1 MFYGWRKNQT
11 YSPPAGFRLT
21 AQASCRA
28 RRNRTGR
35 PCFIA
40 LYNEASVEIYK
51 DGRLVY
57 YVCAAEDGNLVEM
70 VDGQFVYTTE
80 TTDPVRDETTG
91 VTTRRTTVRGTDT
104 ALELLTANDAF
115 GRKQQT
121 GTLLRDLSGT
131 QEAPEFA
138 AILADYTYKTVG
150 DGETPAATGQVD
162 TLESRVT
169 YGTTMQGEN
178 TVARYGFAYDYD
190 ANGNI
195 THEYAVAENG
205 TRTLRYRYTYDEANQ
220 LTRVDDNTQ
229 GRTHVY
235 EYDRGGNRVSEK
247 LYAYTLGA
255 VGGDPQEEIVS
266 YYGPRL
272 DSVEGLFRG
281 WYDVL
286 RTYDGKGIQYDRSG
300 NPVSYDGKTFTWNG
314 KQLTKITAADGSCTE
329 FAYDANGIRTQ
340 KRQFA
345 PDGTLE
351 YFVDYVWQDGLLT
364 HQNMTY
370 FLRVTVN
377 GETRVAEVPFSA
389 KILYDENDM
398 PVGSM
403 VSDEGAVGYVR
414 NLQGDIVALV
424 SPEGEVL
431 VEYSYDPWGNVTVS
445 HDGEAVEG
453 LEAAIVAVFC
463 PFAYRG
469 YNYDFT
475 TGLYYLQSRYY
486 NPEWGRFLNVDDTNI
501 LLASQG
507 ESLGANLFAYCGNN
521 PILMKDPSGT
531 YATSIKSPL
540 YSEMAVTLGILM
552 LAFNNPI
559 DITLDKNAR
568 KGIIQFHL
576 DRKSS
581 TIDGSLSDIVFS
593 TYQEFETRY
602 SKTVAENV
610 YYVLALFCTDVFY
623 ENFAAIYNRQF
634 PDDCISKRQF
644 LFSDDCVADEIRA
657 HCEGYWF
664 ALGKIRPTVY
674 STILYAGVSFQKREL
689 EERCACIDIA
699 EQDAASGFFDDRT
712 VFRYFSG
719 IRDCYKYTNADP
731 YWQGWYIRTYQN
743 VREDWKT
750 QKISM

>member
-1 MFYGWRKNQT
+1 M
-11 YSPPAGFRLT
+11 
-21 AQASCRA
+21 
-28 RRNRTGR
+28 
-35 PCFIA
+35 
-40 LYNEASVEIYK
+40 
-51 DGRLVY
+51 
-57 YVCAAEDGNLVEM
+57 
-70 VDGQFVYTTE
+70 
-80 TTDPVRDETTG
+80 
-91 VTTRRTTVRGTDT
+91 
-104 ALELLTANDAF
+104 
-115 GRKQQT
+115 
-121 GTLLRDLSGT
+121 
-131 QEAPEFA
+131 
-138 AILADYTYKTVG
+138 
-150 DGETPAATGQVD
+150 
-162 TLESRVT
+162 
-169 YGTTMQGEN
+169 
-178 TVARYGFAYDYD
+178 
-190 ANGNI
+190 
-195 THEYAVAENG
+195 
-205 TRTLRYRYTYDEANQ
+205 
-220 LTRVDDNTQ
+220 
-229 GRTHVY
+229 Y

-445 HDGEAVEG
+445 HGGEAVEG

-501 LLASQG
+501 LLATQG

-521 PILMKDPSGT
+521 PVNMVDYTGYWAEDVHSGFYILNILAPDIIINESTKEKEQYGT
-531 YATSIKSPL
+531 YYWALQSGFSKHNAKIIADSCIAIDSLYPAWVITTYNQSWHFNTNHGTSREDSRIVLFTLLFLIADAYIRKAETFFDKEYKLLAAFYVGEGLKYLGYALHPIQDYYAHTNAVSENKTIFGISYWSHLGTQKVDVAKLHKDVVLGPVKEVTMATL
-540 YSEMAVTLGILM
+540 
-552 LAFNNPI
+552 
-559 DITLDKNAR
+559 
-568 KGIIQFHL
+568 
-576 DRKSS
+576 
-581 TIDGSLSDIVFS
+581 
-593 TYQEFETRY
+593 TYFVRTY
-602 SKTVAENV
+602 HVVLENV
-610 YYVLALFCTDVFY
+610 QGVAL
-623 ENFAAIYNRQF
+623 
-634 PDDCISKRQF
+634 
-644 LFSDDCVADEIRA
+644 
-657 HCEGYWF
+657 
-664 ALGKIRPTVY
+664 
-674 STILYAGVSFQKREL
+674 
-689 EERCACIDIA
+689 
-699 EQDAASGFFDDRT
+699 
-712 VFRYFSG
+712 
-719 IRDCYKYTNADP
+719 
-731 YWQGWYIRTYQN
+731 
-743 VREDWKT
+743 
-750 QKISM
+750 

>member
-1 MFYGWRKNQT
+1 M
-11 YSPPAGFRLT
+11 S
-21 AQASCRA
+21 
-28 RRNRTGR
+28 RRYKSLAARTGTE
-35 PCFIA
+35 PGPTLFYIA

-57 YVCAAEDGNLVEM
+57 YVCAAEDGNLVEV

-150 DGETPAATGQVD
+150 DGETAAATGQVD

-195 THEYAVAENG
+195 TNEYAVAENG

-229 GRTHVY
+229 GRTRVY

-255 VGGDPQEEIVS
+255 VSGDPQEEIVS

-370 FLRVTVN
+370 FLRVTVS

-445 HDGEAVEG
+445 HGGEAVEG
-453 LEAAIVAVFC
+453 LEAAIVAVLC

-501 LLASQG
+501 LLATQG

-521 PILMKDPSGT
+521 PVNMVDYTGYSSTSMPWLSAVLTGLSAMILIDRSPSHRFILQHNFAGFYFT
-531 YATSIKSPL
+531 EDRYGLVYARLCTK
-540 YSEMAVTLGILM
+540 
-552 LAFNNPI
+552 
-559 DITLDKNAR
+559 DKNQQ
-568 KGIIQFHL
+568 K
-576 DRKSS
+576 
-581 TIDGSLSDIVFS
+581 
-593 TYQEFETRY
+593 
-602 SKTVAENV
+602 
-610 YYVLALFCTDVFY
+610 YYVSRVVMGTADSWNTYFKQ
-623 ENFAAIYNRQF
+623 E
-634 PDDCISKRQF
+634 SKRYKDWGGTMVDFFVYGMQGNPEF
-644 LFSDDCVADEIRA
+644 TSVQDMIN
-657 HCEGYWF
+657 EGYSGGLF
-664 ALGKIRPTVY
+664 LGTCLAIGG
-674 STILYAGVSFQKREL
+674 IGAGGLAIFQKSDN
-689 EERCACIDIA
+689 IK
-699 EQDAASGFFDDRT
+699 T
-712 VFRYFSG
+712 Y
-719 IRDCYKYTNADP
+719 
-731 YWQGWYIRTYQN
+731 YIN
-743 VREDWKT
+743 K
-750 QKISM
+750 

>member
-1 MFYGWRKNQT
+1 MRYWWSN
-11 YSPPAGFRLT
+11 SPPAQGFFQS
-21 AQASCRA
+21 AVQEQNCP
-28 RRNRTGR
+28 

-57 YVCAAEDGNLVEM
+57 YVCAAEDGNLVEV

-521 PILMKDPSGT
+521 PVNLFDPSGKRPEQRPIVKISV
-531 YATSIKSPL
+531 YDGPIGHAEIR
-540 YSEMAVTLGILM
+540 LGL
-552 LAFNNPI
+552 F
-559 DITLDKNAR
+559 
-568 KGIIQFHL
+568 
-576 DRKSS
+576 
-581 TIDGSLSDIVFS
+581 VFS
-593 TYQEFETRY
+593 YGVYANYNNLQRIIGCPATMVVVVNPYAWYKYDAQTNGNRKRTDI
-602 SKTVAENV
+602 SINV
-610 YYVLALFCTDVFY
+610 TQTEYMLLYVFY
-623 ENFAAIYNRQF
+623 LLVAAYSSEQEEKNDGDWVLCRLTNSSYETYRLATTNCVTVILDALSLAMPAKYYKAMGLYYMIYRIPVIHPQQLQSFAR
-634 PDDCISKRQF
+634 
-644 LFSDDCVADEIRA
+644 
-657 HCEGYWF
+657 
-664 ALGKIRPTVY
+664 
-674 STILYAGVSFQKREL
+674 ILAKVS
-689 EERCACIDIA
+689 
-699 EQDAASGFFDDRT
+699 
-712 VFRYFSG
+712 
-719 IRDCYKYTNADP
+719 
-731 YWQGWYIRTYQN
+731 
-743 VREDWKT
+743 
-750 QKISM
+750 

>member
-1 MFYGWRKNQT
+1 MQGAQEPNRPTLFY
-11 YSPPAGFRLT
+11 
-21 AQASCRA
+21 
-28 RRNRTGR
+28 
-35 PCFIA
+35 IA

-57 YVCAAEDGNLVEM
+57 YVCAAEDGNLVEV

-150 DGETPAATGQVD
+150 DGETAAATGQVD

-247 LYAYTLGA
+247 LYAYTLGV

-370 FLRVTVN
+370 LLRVTVS
-377 GETRVAEVPFSA
+377 GETRVAEIPFSA
-389 KILYDENDM
+389 KILYDENDT

-403 VSDEGAVGYVR
+403 VSDEGAVGFVR

-445 HDGEAVEG
+445 HGGEAVEG
-453 LEAAIVAVFC
+453 LEAAIVAVLC

-501 LLASQG
+501 LLATQG

-521 PILMKDPSGT
+521 PVNMVDYTGQLFEKKTGEIELIEIL
-531 YATSIKSPL
+531 
-540 YSEMAVTLGILM
+540 E
-552 LAFNNPI
+552 
-559 DITLDKNAR
+559 
-568 KGIIQFHL
+568 
-576 DRKSS
+576 
-581 TIDGSLSDIVFS
+581 TIAPF
-593 TYQEFETRY
+593 
-602 SKTVAENV
+602 
-610 YYVLALFCTDVFY
+610 VLAEYFSVRLNGKLISFSLKMSNSKFY
-623 ENFAAIYNRQF
+623 EAIKTCCNINQGLTFLIIALIANGFIKVECNRY
-634 PDDCISKRQF
+634 F
-644 LFSDDCVADEIRA
+644 LFSIECMCVEMLL
-657 HCEGYWF
+657 HFKGYQ
-664 ALGKIRPTVY
+664 ASKPLPKGQQVITNPIEVLGKGIYNGLSLLGNFLDNHCKDCDISEGDVY
-674 STILYAGVSFQKREL
+674 NQIQA
-689 EERCACIDIA
+689 IA
-699 EQDAASGFFDDRT
+699 FNYYG
-712 VFRYFSG
+712 G
-719 IRDCYKYTNADP
+719 IRSVYYMTPADP
-731 YWQGWYIRTYQN
+731 YMDSSGRRKWNGGKASSTAWENHLSQYGYLRGWIL
-743 VREDWKT
+743 
-750 QKISM
+750 